1 MLVEIPKYIGW
12 PAVALSAYGLL
23 WFLAGRSVYFP
34 FKYPQGQWDLQPV
47 LGAEDAW
54 IEASDGVKL
63 HGWWIGRPDAA
74 VTTLHLHGNGGN
86 ITHRAAIAREIV
98 RAGSSI
104 LLLDYRG
111 YGRSEGRPSE
121 AGLYRDSDAA
131 YDYLI
136 AKGVRPD
143 RLVIHG
149 ESLGSA
155 VAVDLAV
162 RKPSAGLVL
171 EAPFTSAR
179 AVAARVLPGLGPWL
193 IGGFDSKSKIQKVR
207 VPLLLIHGDRDE
219 VIDYEL
225 GRELFEAAPEP
236 KRFWSVEGARHNDL
250 LHTSGDEYRRRL
262 AEFYSSL
269 Q

>member
-1 MLVEIPKYIGW
+1 MEVPKYIW
-12 PAVALSAYGLL
+12 WSLIALSAYGVL
-23 WFLAGRSVYFP
+23 WFLAGRSVYYP
-34 FKYPQGQWDLQPV
+34 FKYPQGEWDLQPV

-54 IEASDGVKL
+54 METSDGVKL
-63 HGWWIGRPDAA
+63 HGWWIGRPDAEI
-74 VTTLHLHGNGGN
+74 TTLHLHGNGGN

-98 RAGSSI
+98 QAGSSI

-111 YGRSEGRPSE
+111 YGRSGGRPSE
-121 AGLYRDSDAA
+121 AGLYRDGEAA

-136 AKGVRPD
+136 AKSIRPE

-155 VAVDLAV
+155 VAVDLAI

-171 EAPFTSAR
+171 EAPFPSAR
-179 AVAARVLPGLGPWL
+179 SVAARVLPGLGPLL
-193 IGGFDSKSKIQKVR
+193 ISGFDSKSRIQRLR

-219 VIDYEL
+219 VIAYDL

-236 KRFWSVEGARHNDL
+236 KRFWSIKGAGHNNL
-250 LHTSGDEYRRRL
+250 LYTAGDEYRSKL
-262 AEFYSSL
+262 AEFYRSL
-269 Q
+269 T

>member
-1 MLVEIPKYIGW
+1 
-12 PAVALSAYGLL
+12 
-23 WFLAGRSVYFP
+23 VYYP
-34 FKYPQGQWDLQPV
+34 FKYPQGRWELQQA

-63 HGWWIGRPDAA
+63 HGWWIGPQEAV

-98 RAGSSI
+98 RAGSAI

-111 YGRSEGRPSE
+111 YGRSEGKPSE
-121 AGLYRDSDAA
+121 AGLYRDGEAA

-136 AKGVRPD
+136 AKGVSPK

-155 VAVDLAV
+155 IAVDLAI

-179 AVAARVLPGLGPWL
+179 AVAARVLPGLGPLL
-193 IGGFDSKSKIQKVR
+193 IGGFDSKSKIQKLG

-225 GRELFEAAPEP
+225 GRELFQAAPEP
-236 KRFWSVEGARHNDL
+236 KRFWSIIGAGHNNL
-250 LHTSGDEYRRRL
+250 LETAGDEYQGKL
-262 AEFYSSL
+262 AEFYRSIL
-269 Q
+269 